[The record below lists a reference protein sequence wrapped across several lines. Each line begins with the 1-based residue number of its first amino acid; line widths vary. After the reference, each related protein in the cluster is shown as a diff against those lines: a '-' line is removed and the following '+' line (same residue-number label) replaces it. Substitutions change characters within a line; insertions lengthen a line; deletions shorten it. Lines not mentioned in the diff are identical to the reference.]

1 MFPVPLELK
10 DGYGGMF
17 SYTVIS
23 IVNKITVLGTLFTE
37 GITTKIVLC

>member
-10 DGYGGMF
+10 DSHGGKF

-23 IVNKITVLGTLFTE
+23 IDNKITVLGTLFTE
-37 GITTKIVLC
+37 GITIKLVLC